1 MCGWTDTEKNERHR
15 VDRNGSRWKE
25 VKKWLN
31 GESGWVTRWV
41 GKQHACMHP
50 SMHMQAGWMS
60 GWMNEEMD
68 G

>member
-31 GESGWVTRWV
+31 GESV
-41 GKQHACMHP
+41 GGCDKM
-50 SMHMQAGWMS
+50 G
-60 GWMNEEMD
+60 G
-68 G
+68 